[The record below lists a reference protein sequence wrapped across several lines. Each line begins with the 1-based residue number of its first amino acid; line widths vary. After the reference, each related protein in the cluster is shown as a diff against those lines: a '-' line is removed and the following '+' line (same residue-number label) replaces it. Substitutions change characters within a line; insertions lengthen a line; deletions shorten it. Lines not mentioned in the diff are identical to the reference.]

1 MSNARAACAHTCR
14 RRGER
19 KAGRGEGSDWLAVHS
34 SEMFV
39 TNLQSKTHQ
48 LTRQQQ
54 QLRGQ
59 QQQQLWQPSLC
70 INEWTVSSQHSVGFV
85 SVYVYICIYAGYI
98 QTARQY
104 ELISIK
110 KGFSFVIRKLLLFC
124 CCCCEWNASMNI
136 KLSMEIWAI
145 KWDRDSNRIQSER
158 ERERAGKWQ
167 WGKSFCIVYA
177 AAWLSRSTINGRN
190 SANLRQPNGRG

>member
-14 RRGER
+14 RRGR
-19 KAGRGEGSDWLAVHS
+19 RVAGGREGSDWLAVHS

-48 LTRQQQ
+48 LTRQQRGQ
-54 QLRGQ
+54 QQQ

-85 SVYVYICIYAGYI
+85 SVYVYMQGICRVAYI
-98 QTARQY
+98 HTARQY

-124 CCCCEWNASMNI
+124 CCCCCCE
-136 KLSMEIWAI
+136 
-145 KWDRDSNRIQSER
+145 
-158 ERERAGKWQ
+158 
-167 WGKSFCIVYA
+167 
-177 AAWLSRSTINGRN
+177 
-190 SANLRQPNGRG
+190 

>member
-1 MSNARAACAHTCR
+1 MHIRAER
-14 RRGER
+14 ERG
-19 KAGRGEGSDWLAVHS
+19 GRQGGGREGSDWLAVHS

-54 QLRGQ
+54 LRGQ
-59 QQQQLWQPSLC
+59 QLLWQPSLC

-85 SVYVYICIYAGYI
+85 SVYVYVYICAGYI

-124 CCCCEWNASMNI
+124 CCCCE
-136 KLSMEIWAI
+136 
-145 KWDRDSNRIQSER
+145 
-158 ERERAGKWQ
+158 
-167 WGKSFCIVYA
+167 
-177 AAWLSRSTINGRN
+177 
-190 SANLRQPNGRG
+190 